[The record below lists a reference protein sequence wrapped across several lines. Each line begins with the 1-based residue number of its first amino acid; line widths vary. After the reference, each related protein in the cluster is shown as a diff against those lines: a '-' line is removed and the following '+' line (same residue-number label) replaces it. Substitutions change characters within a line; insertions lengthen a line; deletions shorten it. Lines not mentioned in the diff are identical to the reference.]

1 MKAMRSK
8 ARESIGDK
16 KDEKVPKRTQ
26 KPKKLTELGKLAS
39 TTQQRGLSEFVDQ
52 MANTFKEFEKMDP
65 SLKNMIRDIFTEKTE
80 VSNSSK
86 SLSQKNSKQSVK
98 GNPVIKPKQP
108 TAKPTQTFLSG
119 VKPSKFTIES
129 IEEVETHK
137 EDSVIKQPF
146 HRETTQ
152 AEYKLALS
160 KSGQKLQQQYK
171 YVIGY
176 HGKWNTVKAF
186 MLLKKDTVYLIK
198 GSNLIAVQNKINL
211 FITDGSHKGS
221 LVILYCIMHS
231 IPIIKIDWITESIKK
246 GDILDPTDFK
256 FDLNL
261 DHKIFDRLNI
271 TIYRDSLKNKQG
283 VHNNEAEITL
293 LEDAVKRFGGV
304 LKTNATEADYLVVID
319 AFFDRFTNS
328 KTRKDSSLQSLV
340 NYKWVVDC
348 ILENFKKNPINPVY
362 DLKCCN

>member
-1 MKAMRSK
+1 MRSK
-8 ARESIGDK
+8 ARESIGDI

-108 TAKPTQTFLSG
+108 SAKPTQTFLSG

-146 HRETTQ
+146 HREQTH

-198 GSNLIAVQNKINL
+198 GSNLIAVQNKINN
-211 FITDGSHKGS
+211 FGPRRR
-221 LVILYCIMHS
+221 MPRRS
-231 IPIIKIDWITESIKK
+231 IAI
-246 GDILDPTDFK
+246 
-256 FDLNL
+256 
-261 DHKIFDRLNI
+261 
-271 TIYRDSLKNKQG
+271 
-283 VHNNEAEITL
+283 V
-293 LEDAVKRFGGV
+293 
-304 LKTNATEADYLVVID
+304 
-319 AFFDRFTNS
+319 S
-328 KTRKDSSLQSLV
+328 KTSVAGSR
-340 NYKWVVDC
+340 
-348 ILENFKKNPINPVY
+348 
-362 DLKCCN
+362 